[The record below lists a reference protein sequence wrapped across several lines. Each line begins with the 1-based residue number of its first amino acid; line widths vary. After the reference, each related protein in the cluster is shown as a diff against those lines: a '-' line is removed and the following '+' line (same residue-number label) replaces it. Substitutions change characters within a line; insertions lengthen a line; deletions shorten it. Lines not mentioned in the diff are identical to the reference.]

1 MGGEGELQFTLAEKR
16 CKNFGTCTADFDMN
30 PHDGYS
36 ELNKKIFALF
46 SAGRDEILSAVDSTR
61 SDKCEPITETMNEIS
76 GLMLV
81 PFIQG
86 VQRYLYKTAQ
96 GTASAKE
103 AGELFAFASA
113 ALPFIDAVDP
123 TAAEKLY
130 NRAWKHDF
138 TTESDFKTIKYAVE
152 GTYSKLG
159 VGAGQ
164 GKVTCSAVGE
174 LYDSGNVLSAACVDA
189 EPSSQTKKDK
199 ELALGLLLIFSL
211 FVSYKRTETLKKFE
225 SLLAERGI

>member
-1 MGGEGELQFTLAEKR
+1 
-16 CKNFGTCTADFDMN
+16 
-30 PHDGYS
+30 
-36 ELNKKIFALF
+36 
-46 SAGRDEILSAVDSTR
+46 
-61 SDKCEPITETMNEIS
+61 
-76 GLMLV
+76 MLV

-123 TAAEKLY
+123 SAAEKLY
-130 NRAWKHDF
+130 NRAWKQDF

-152 GTYSKLG
+152 GTYSHLG

-199 ELALGLLLIFSL
+199 ELALGLGLGLGLGLVLLLIFSL
-211 FVSYKRTETLKKFE
+211 FVAYKRTETLRKFKGLLEE
-225 SLLAERGI
+225 SGAENV

>member
-1 MGGEGELQFTLAEKR
+1 MG
-16 CKNFGTCTADFDMN
+16 TADFDSTIN
-30 PHDGYS
+30 NGYS
-36 ELNKKIFALF
+36 QVNHDIFQLF
-46 SAGRDEILSAVDSTR
+46 TRGRDQILSAVS
-61 SDKCEPITETMNEIS
+61 SGASACHALTETMNEIS

-103 AGELFAFASA
+103 AGELFAFVSA

-130 NRAWKHDF
+130 NRAWKQDF

-152 GTYSKLG
+152 GTYSHLG

-189 EPSSQTKKDK
+189 EPTSQTKKDK
-199 ELALGLLLIFSL
+199 ELALGLGLGLGLGLLLIFSL
-211 FVSYKRTETLKKFE
+211 FVTYKRNETLKKFE
-225 SLLAERGI
+225 SLLAERGV

>member
-1 MGGEGELQFTLAEKR
+1 
-16 CKNFGTCTADFDMN
+16 MN
-30 PHDGYS
+30 
-36 ELNKKIFALF
+36 
-46 SAGRDEILSAVDSTR
+46 EISGLMLVDLTSI
-61 SDKCEPITETMNEIS
+61 DKCEPITETMNEIS

-130 NRAWKHDF
+130 NRAWKQEF
-138 TTESDFKTIKYAVE
+138 TTWNFETIKYAVE
-152 GTYSKLG
+152 DTYSKLG
-159 VGAGQ
+159 VGA
-164 GKVTCSAVGE
+164 
-174 LYDSGNVLSAACVDA
+174 
-189 EPSSQTKKDK
+189 
-199 ELALGLLLIFSL
+199 
-211 FVSYKRTETLKKFE
+211 
-225 SLLAERGI
+225 